1 MPIRGRDKKPHW
13 PKAPL
18 RGDFNVPIR
27 SYWSEEEPLG
37 ETGGL
42 RDVRVVDFA
51 ETARRALDE
60 ALAASRGVTSAED
73 RWELVGRAKEV
84 LKEIEAGGPREEPDF

>member
-1 MPIRGRDKKPHW
+1 
-13 PKAPL
+13 
-18 RGDFNVPIR
+18 
-27 SYWSEEEPLG
+27 
-37 ETGGL
+37 
-42 RDVRVVDFA
+42 VDFA